1 MFTSGTQN
9 ERKEL
14 VNEMAETIRWQCFTY
29 LDNYPEFTSQ
39 EAGFVASQVEEA
51 FKKAIAELE

>member
-1 MFTSGTQN
+1 MFTSGTQH
-9 ERKEL
+9 ERREL
-14 VNEMAETIRWQCFTY
+14 INEMAETIWHKCFSY
-29 LDNYPEFTSQ
+29 LDEYPEFTSQ